1 MRGLMLAGVVVLA
14 PLVSPA
20 ATPGLVG
27 ALELDA
33 PVQAL
38 RVTPDARVAVALV
51 GPSGGRPGGLRVI
64 DGAAPAKPQLKGSL
78 AGLSGAL
85 ALSPDGRQ
93 ALVAIQSDPARH
105 PTAARW
111 QVVVVDLSDLDH
123 PREVRRLELQVHDVV
138 LAGNG
143 QALAAVQPVPGGPG
157 RWQATVQWVAGN
169 RQPILLEG
177 AEGGSGSA
185 GLSDDARFL
194 ARMLSDTALEVT
206 ALQGA
211 AAATHTQADVF
222 FLPRHGCI
230 PAVLDGG
237 HVVVDDQR
245 MPRLGFYAAAPEVPR
260 VATVAGDGAAWCRR
274 LDANLGPGQLVLA
287 DALNRVLRID
297 ASAASNP
304 VPKGPWILPPR
315 TQPLAATAEYLYATA
330 APARLLVFRWEGAAP
345 VAVDWRALDAAHRVA
360 LAQYRQSMQPGS
372 AARRAPAPDV
382 LQQLEEAGVLPALE
396 APVEGVTHQRA
407 AEILNDYGFWAR
419 RDAARASLVQTALR
433 RAAEL
438 DPGRAVARLNLAD
451 WLAGQLPRLADPQ
464 ARQASM
470 AEIDALYRRYLALGG
485 RAAHVQPYL
494 QAAAQAR
501 RGSGSACD
509 AIASH
514 ANAGRLRDLVAD
526 LAAGVAAAGGQRLD
540 LVATTEGTAHAPV
553 VYAFDAATD
562 APVEQEFFEA
572 NSLWGGD
579 LLGLVVHE
587 EGAHVLHYRDF
598 RHPVRTFSFGEGPH
612 CTFRTTTV
620 ESVGPKAVEP
630 ALCRAL
636 SRLDG
641 PGDVVFTEPPAMAD
655 TTWRDGS
662 TATTFEAGP
671 MEPLDLAN
679 NGQAVNVVL
688 ISHDS
693 TAGAGCRGVYYDV
706 MDADGERLDPGPL
719 HKLISDLQGGT
730 AWCGNSARF
739 FVHNGK
745 TYFESRPVTWPPQDD
760 ADRYHRVARI
770 ERGRVID
777 VCDFRIESRISVDR

>member
-1 MRGLMLAGVVVLA
+1 MRRLMLAGVMVLA

-27 ALELDA
+27 ALDLDA
-33 PVQAL
+33 PVHAL

-64 DGAAPAKPQLKGSL
+64 DGSAPAKPVLKGSL

-123 PREVRRLELQVHDVV
+123 PREVRRLDLQVQDVV

-157 RWQATVQWVAGN
+157 RWQATVQWVAGD
-169 RQPILLEG
+169 RQPILVEG
-177 AEGGSGSA
+177 AERGDGSA
-185 GLSDDARFL
+185 WLSDDARFL
-194 ARMLSDTALEVT
+194 ARMLSDTALEIT

-211 AAATHTQADVF
+211 AAATHQQADVF

-230 PAVLDGG
+230 PAVLDSG

-315 TQPLAATAEYLYATA
+315 TQPLATTAEYLYATA

-345 VAVDWRALDAAHRVA
+345 ATVDWRALDAAHRVA
-360 LAQYRQSMQPGS
+360 LLQYRQSMQPGS

-396 APVEGVTHQRA
+396 APVEGVSRQRA

-419 RDAARASLVQTALR
+419 HDAARASLVQQALR

-451 WLAGQLPRLADPQ
+451 WLVGRLPRVTDPK

-485 RAAHVQPYL
+485 RPAHVQPYL
-494 QAAAQAR
+494 QSAAQAR
-501 RGSGSACD
+501 RGSSSACE

-514 ANAGRLRDLVAD
+514 ANAGRLRDLVSDA
-526 LAAGVAAAGGQRLD
+526 AAGVVAGGGQRLD
-540 LVATTEGTAHAPV
+540 LLFSVQGTAREPV
-553 VYAFDAATD
+553 IHAFDAATD
-562 APVEQEFFEA
+562 QPVELA
-572 NSLWGGD
+572 PPGDSDLWGGG
-579 LLGLVVHE
+579 LLGLVVHD
-587 EGAHVLHYRDF
+587 EGARVLHYRDL
-598 RHPVRTFSFGEGPH
+598 RHPVHARSLGEGTD
-612 CTFRTTTV
+612 CAFRTTTV
-620 ESVGPKAVEP
+620 EHVGPRAVEP

-641 PGDVVFTEPPAMAD
+641 PGDVVFTEPPAMAE
-655 TTWRDGS
+655 TTWRGS
-662 TATTFEAGP
+662 PATTFEAGP

-693 TAGAGCRGVYYDV
+693 TAGAGCRGIHYDV
-706 MDADGERLDPGPL
+706 MDANGERLDTGPL

-739 FVHNGK
+739 FLHNGK